1 MPAFKYITNESNYGA
16 PGVYILER
24 TPTPVMRGIAKNKIG
39 IAAVAVRGPT
49 GRVVEVDSAR
59 RLEEVFGGRDHGS
72 GGAIVSELWKA
83 LLSKPFGRL
92 AVVRV
97 AAAAAVAASF
107 TAETAAGGGGTAVLR
122 IDASS
127 VGTWG
132 GNVGFKV
139 SAATDGNA
147 NHFNLSLRYRG
158 VVTLYENLDISSTN
172 DNLATV
178 IGSDDANLVVLTKL
192 AAGRP
197 VNSAA
202 GVDGADTDGYTLLG
216 QTVPSFTSVAGS
228 DGSIADTDFT
238 GTGKAMELLNGA
250 SAELAACL
258 VAGRSNSTVK
268 AKAYAL
274 APTCRSGWL
283 ICPDSASVSYSTW
296 ATEVASYR
304 HERIWPCFR
313 HPYLRDTTDELIAVE
328 PHTFMASVISQT
340 DDDVHPGA
348 AANAPFLAAIVSLSF
363 PEYQQDQLDALD
375 AAGSSVLEK
384 RIGTGGQLQ
393 YGWACA
399 RTADLAV
406 NNRHVDQR
414 RIKDYLIRGIAARV
428 AADVFEPNTASR
440 RAATKSAISGWL
452 DGLAKAER
460 FVDTDEDTKQP
471 MYTVENGTAVNSR
484 NDRKAGIQRT
494 EVSIG
499 TIAKGLILP
508 LIVEVGPDVTVVV
521 REAA

>member
-1 MPAFKYITNESNYGA
+1 MAQP
-16 PGVYILER
+16 
-24 TPTPVMRGIAKNKIG
+24 
-39 IAAVAVRGPT
+39 
-49 GRVVEVDSAR
+49 
-59 RLEEVFGGRDHGS
+59 
-72 GGAIVSELWKA
+72 
-83 LLSKPFGRL
+83 
-92 AVVRV
+92 
-97 AAAAAVAASF
+97 
-107 TAETAAGGGGTAVLR
+107 
-122 IDASS
+122 
-127 VGTWG
+127 
-132 GNVGFKV
+132 
-139 SAATDGNA
+139 
-147 NHFNLSLRYRG
+147 
-158 VVTLYENLDISSTN
+158 LD
-172 DNLATV
+172 L
-178 IGSDDANLVVLTKL
+178 
-192 AAGRP
+192 
-197 VNSAA
+197 
-202 GVDGADTDGYTLLG
+202 
-216 QTVPSFTSVAGS
+216 Q
-228 DGSIADTDFT
+228 
-238 GTGKAMELLNGA
+238 EQ
-250 SAELAACL
+250 E
-258 VAGRSNSTVK
+258 
-268 AKAYAL
+268 
-274 APTCRSGWL
+274 
-283 ICPDSASVSYSTW
+283 
-296 ATEVASYR
+296 
-304 HERIWPCFR
+304 
-313 HPYLRDTTDELIAVE
+313 
-328 PHTFMASVISQT
+328 
-340 DDDVHPGA
+340 
-348 AANAPFLAAIVSLSF
+348 
-363 PEYQQDQLDALD
+363 QLDALD